1 MQKILI
7 GLVALL
13 VAVVVAGLVMPTTY
27 AVEKEITIDA
37 TPADIHAYVGDLK
50 KWPEWTP
57 WEQADETI
65 ETTYGET
72 TTGVGASQ
80 SWISEDGDG
89 ELKITECDART
100 GIAYRMEFIMGDTRS
115 PAECAM
121 TYTRESDTTTVTWT
135 MQGDA
140 DGFMPPVVGG
150 LMTPFLEGSIGG
162 MFDQGLSN
170 LKKKIEDDQ

>member
-27 AVEKEITIDA
+27 AIEKEITIDA
-37 TPADIHAYVGDLK
+37 TPAEIHAYVGDLK
-50 KWPEWTP
+50 KWPEWTA
-57 WEQADETI
+57 WEQEDDPI
-65 ETTYGET
+65 ETTYGEK

-80 SWISEDGDG
+80 SWTSKDGDG
-89 ELKITECDART
+89 KLTITEWDVAT
-100 GIAYRMEFIMGDTRS
+100 SIAYEMAFITEHGRA
-115 PAECAM
+115 PAICAM
-121 TYTRESDTTTVTWT
+121 TYATESDKTTVTWT
-135 MQGDA
+135 MRGDVA
-140 DGFMPPVVGG
+140 DFMAPVLSG
-150 LMTPFLEGSIGG
+150 LMTPFMKGSIGG